1 MTVKKSR
8 MQQKAY
14 DYIKV
19 KIEDGTWQNDV
30 RIVEQD
36 ISNQLNISRTPI
48 REAIK
53 WLILEGYLEKVV
65 NRGVVVKK
73 QIISKEEFV
82 ERAQLLELL
91 LSNYMFQLQIK
102 NASINMD
109 STKEKLESLKSETDL
124 LKKQTVLMDILETFL
139 VNLDNH
145 VMKQLIT
152 KNFQQLHYVKFPH
165 ESPHFFYDE
174 VINCFNNLCL
184 HLGEKEFELA
194 RKDIRVFFNRVVL
207 ELIDQQF

>member
-14 DYIKV
+14 DYIKG

-36 ISNQLNISRTPI
+36 ISNELNISRTPI

-102 NASINMD
+102 NLSINLD
-109 STKEKLESLKSETDL
+109 STIQKLESLKSETDL
-124 LKKQTVLMDILETFL
+124 LEKQTVLMEILESFL

-145 VMKQLIT
+145 IMKQIIT

-165 ESPHFFYDE
+165 ESPHFFYEE
-174 VINCFNNLCL
+174 VINCFSNLCL

>member
-14 DYIKV
+14 DYIKD

-36 ISNQLNISRTPI
+36 ISNELNISRTPI

-102 NASINMD
+102 NLSINLV
-109 STKEKLESLKSETDL
+109 STIQKLESLKSETDL
-124 LKKQTVLMDILETFL
+124 LEKQTVLMEILESFL

-145 VMKQLIT
+145 IMKQIIT

-165 ESPHFFYDE
+165 ESPHFFYEE
-174 VINCFNNLCL
+174 VINCFSNLCL